1 MGTFECL
8 VLLVLKKASSSSAAR
23 CWRTSTCSS
32 QAWYQQCFYQ
42 VTTRQREMM
51 TCFPKA
57 AYLGREPGGF
67 HVSFSLKKLNLGIPQ
82 RSHLTQRRLAL
93 GLVSKGRISE
103 NCGFIRVQLPVTKT
117 FEYSL
122 SYPLSNSVYQ
132 LGIAFSC

>member
-42 VTTRQREMM
+42 VTTRQTEMM
-51 TCFPKA
+51 TCFPKT

-82 RSHLTQRRLAL
+82 RSILLKSFKILEWLHIVYTLKFKFLTPACLCNFVHCVPFRNT
-93 GLVSKGRISE
+93 GL
-103 NCGFIRVQLPVTKT
+103 
-117 FEYSL
+117 L
-122 SYPLSNSVYQ
+122 SVPLM
-132 LGIAFSC
+132 C